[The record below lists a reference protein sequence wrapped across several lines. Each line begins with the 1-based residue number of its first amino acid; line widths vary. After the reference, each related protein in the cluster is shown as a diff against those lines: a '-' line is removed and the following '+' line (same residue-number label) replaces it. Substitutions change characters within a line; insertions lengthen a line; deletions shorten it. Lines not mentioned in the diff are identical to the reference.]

1 MDELQTGIEMS
12 LAVFPQSPVFVQ
24 PSKASFNHPP
34 LGNDCEFVQF
44 TAPGNL
50 HRHMPITQCFSH
62 ALRKRLARV
71 AAVGQ
76 HTLNPTQAR
85 LAPACRL

>member
-12 LAVFPQSPVFVQ
+12 FAVFPQSPVLVQ
-24 PSKASFNHPP
+24 PGKASFNHPP

-44 TAPGNL
+44 AARGNL
-50 HRHMPITQCFSH
+50 HRHMLTQCFLH

-85 LAPACRL
+85 LAPAYRL

>member
-12 LAVFPQSPVFVQ
+12 LAVFPQAPVLVQ
-24 PSKASFNHPP
+24 PSKASFNQPP

-44 TAPGNL
+44 AARGNL
-50 HRHMPITQCFSH
+50 HRHMLTQCFLH

-76 HTLNPTQAR
+76 HTLDPTQAR

>member
-1 MDELQTGIEMS
+1 MAF
-12 LAVFPQSPVFVQ
+12 AVFPQPPAFVQ
-24 PSKASFNHPP
+24 PGKASFNHPP

-44 TAPGNL
+44 AVLGNL
-50 HRHMPITQCFSH
+50 HRHMLTQCFSH

-76 HTLNPTQAR
+76 HSLDPTQYCSFKHNFLLKKSR
-85 LAPACRL
+85 KSLI